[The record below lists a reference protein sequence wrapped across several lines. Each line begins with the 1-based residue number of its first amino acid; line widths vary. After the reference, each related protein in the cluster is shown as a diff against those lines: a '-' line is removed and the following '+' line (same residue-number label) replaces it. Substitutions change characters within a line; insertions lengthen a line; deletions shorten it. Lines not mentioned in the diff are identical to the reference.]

1 MRRALAVLA
10 LLPFLVAVPASAAAG
25 EVVIVADG
33 PARAVLPADV
43 AVDLSRAAFDTASPY
58 VVVAAQRGT
67 RVETWLTRFRDG
79 GSFGSGGVLPA
90 GTLSV
95 FTTGRTTV
103 RLPAPGLNGRLTI
116 RATAPVDATFV
127 TRSLTPDAAGRVED
141 DVAFDVASARSF
153 VMQVADRSF
162 TASAARATSFCV
174 APAAEPCGLDEADL
188 RPLLGRNGMWEI
200 HPGYVFPGPSHALYR
215 ATEVAVGMSGVRHD
229 VLVLPLA

>member
-1 MRRALAVLA
+1 MRRLIAALAVL
-10 LLPFLVAVPASAAAG
+10 PFLGALPAAAAAG

-33 PARAVLPADV
+33 PGRAVLPADV
-43 AVDLSRAAFDTASPY
+43 AVDLSRVAFDTASPY

-90 GTLSV
+90 GMLSV

-116 RATAPVDATFV
+116 RATTPLAATFV
-127 TRSLTPDAAGRVED
+127 TRSLTPDTAGRVED
-141 DVAFDVASARSF
+141 DVAFDVATARSF
-153 VMQVADRSF
+153 VMQVADRTF

-174 APAAEPCGLDEADL
+174 APAGEACGLDEADP
-188 RPLLGRNGMWEI
+188 RPLLGRNGMFEI
-200 HPGYVFPGPSHALYR
+200 HPTYVVPGPAHALYR
-215 ATEVAVGMSGVRHD
+215 ATEVAVGMTAVRHD